1 MPATQAESAFGSQ
14 IQRGDGA
21 VPEVFVA
28 IAEVKDFDEPEMTV
42 DTEEVTNHGSPG
54 AMKERIAMLID
65 NSVMDIAV
73 NWIGDASQVAIRDD
87 LKNRTVRNF
96 RVLYP
101 PGVTDVG
108 SVEGIAFQALVVKVG
123 RSHPVEGI
131 LSGSFSLQPIGEVTD
146 LVAV

>member
-14 IQRGDGA
+14 IQRGNGA
-21 VPEVFVA
+21 TPEVFIA

-65 NSVMDIAV
+65 NSTMDIEV
-73 NWIGDASQVAIRDD
+73 NWIGDTSQVAIRND
-87 LKNRTVRNF
+87 LKSRTVRNF

-101 PGVTDVG
+101 PGVVDEGGVQ
-108 SVEGIAFQALVVKVG
+108 GIAFRALVVSMG

-146 LVAV
+146 LI